1 MSSASK
7 SPHGFVTVRGR
18 GYRTDQ
24 VDAYLET
31 LSYDRDAAWERAA
44 RLTVL
49 AKDMEAEA
57 ARMGEVVAQLPPQTY
72 ESLGGRARRL
82 FQLVQEEA
90 ADLRERTRREAHRQV
105 VQAEARAEGARRKAQ
120 EAADALRAQ
129 ADEHA
134 RRRLLAARAEAD
146 GIRVRTRREVRKGR
160 AEMLAALR
168 EVRQRTTGLTAQ
180 LSREQAERWAEA
192 EREEAERIAALDA
205 RYAERVSR
213 AEAALADAER
223 VLGEAEEFAHRSQQ
237 EACARA
243 ADIIADARLH
253 EERIARETERV
264 LREHGDAWDDVHAH
278 MDEARSNLI
287 SLTGRT
293 ALE

>member
-24 VDAYLET
+24 VDAYMEA

-57 ARMGEVVAQLPPQTY
+57 ARMREVVAQLPPQTY
-72 ESLGGRARRL
+72 EVLGGRARRL

-90 ADLRERTRREAHRQV
+90 ADLRERTRREAERQV
-105 VQAEARAEGARRKAQ
+105 AQAETRADSARRKAH
-120 EAADALRAQ
+120 EAADALRTQ

-134 RRRLLAARAEAD
+134 RRRLIAARAEAD

-160 AEMLAALR
+160 GEMLAALR
-168 EVRQRTTGLTAQ
+168 EMRQRTTGLAAQ
-180 LSREQAERWAEA
+180 LSREQAERWAEV

-205 RYAERVSR
+205 RYAERMSR

-223 VLGEAEEFAHRSQQ
+223 VLGEAEEVARRSQE

-243 ADIIADARLH
+243 ADLIAEARLH

-264 LREHGDAWDDVHAH
+264 LREHGDAWDDVRAH

-293 ALE
+293 SLE

>member
-1 MSSASK
+1 MSSASE

-24 VDAYLET
+24 VDAYLEA

-57 ARMGEVVAQLPPQTY
+57 ARMREVVAQLPPQTY

-90 ADLRERTRREAHRQV
+90 ADLRERTRRESQRQIA
-105 VQAEARAEGARRKAQ
+105 QAEARADSARRKAH

-134 RRRLLAARAEAD
+134 RRRLLSARAEAD
-146 GIRVRTRREVRKGR
+146 GIRVRTRREVRRRR
-160 AEMLAALR
+160 AEVLAALR
-168 EVRQRTTGLTAQ
+168 EVRQRSTGLTAQ
-180 LSREQAERWAEA
+180 LSREQAERWAEV

-205 RYAERVSR
+205 RYAERMSR

-223 VLGEAEEFAHRSQQ
+223 VFAEAEEFARRTQ
-237 EACARA
+237 EDACARA
-243 ADIIADARLH
+243 ADIIADARVH

-264 LREHGDAWDDVHAH
+264 LREHGDAWDDVRAH

-293 ALE
+293 AME